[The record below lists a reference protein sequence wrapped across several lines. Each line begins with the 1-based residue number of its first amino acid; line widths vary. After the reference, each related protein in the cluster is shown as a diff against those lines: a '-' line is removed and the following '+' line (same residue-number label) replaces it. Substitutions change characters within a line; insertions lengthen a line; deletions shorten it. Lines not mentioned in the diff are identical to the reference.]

1 MTAYEKKIIMENG
14 TRHEIVS
21 SNYDVDVRFYLSV
34 DEGSYVAPHWH
45 NSLEIIYMLEG
56 SMKVK
61 CENKEMD
68 VQAGDISLI
77 NSREIHSFWSTPNKS
92 LVLQVPEKL
101 LEKYISDYELVKFHV
116 NPHPGKETE
125 NTKLEWLKKVCYDMY
140 VIYEV
145 RPEGY
150 LFKFKSLLYDL
161 LYMLFH
167 SYSVKMIEKEVN
179 RNNKNREQ
187 IKQILRYL
195 DRNHARQITVQE
207 TAEEF
212 GYNPDYLSRMLKQQ
226 IGLTTMEYL
235 YEVRMNYVYQDL
247 MNTEDYVSEI
257 FTRHGCTNYKVA
269 MRWFKRRY
277 HYTPSQLRRQ
287 RLDKM
292 EVVVNTEKYVIK

>member
-1 MTAYEKKIIMENG
+1 MENG

-77 NSREIHSFWSTPNKS
+77 NSREIHSFWRTPNKS

-116 NPHPGKETE
+116 DPHPGKETE

-161 LYMLFH
+161 LYMLIH
-167 SYSVKMIEKEVN
+167 SYSVKMIEKEGN

>member
-1 MTAYEKKIIMENG
+1 MTTYEKKILMENG

-21 SNYDVDVRFYLSV
+21 SNQDVNVRFYMSV

-45 NSLEIIYMLEG
+45 NSLEIIYMLKG

-61 CENKEMD
+61 CENKEIE

-92 LVLQVPEKL
+92 LVLQVPERL
-101 LEKYISDYELVKFHV
+101 LEKYISDYELIKFYV
-116 NPHPGKETE
+116 DPHPEKDTE
-125 NTKLEWLKKVCYDMY
+125 STKLEWLKKVCYDMY

-150 LFKFKSLLYDL
+150 LLKFKSLLYDL
-161 LYMLFH
+161 LYMLIH
-167 SYSVKMIEKEVN
+167 SYSEKMVEKEVN

-195 DRNHARQITVQE
+195 DRNHMRQVTVQE

-226 IGLTTMEYL
+226 TGLTAMEYL

-257 FTRHGCTNYKVA
+257 FARHGCTNYKVA
-269 MRWFKRRY
+269 MRWFKKRY
-277 HYTPSQLRRQ
+277 HCTPSKMRKQ
-287 RLDKM
+287 RTDKM